1 MAYAIQCH
9 SRDTLKVTRGNQ
21 EIANIGTIIAV
32 GVLHSFGL
40 ALLLG
45 SSKISNTT
53 AYIIMI
59 SDFLLNAWSCRNII
73 KLHQQSTSEAIELRD
88 RSLKYLALK
97 EFLEILVPTAYCFI
111 FAAAYFGPNANLIGN
126 VKLELWGHVKVHSL
140 SDQLWNVG
148 LFIIFDS
155 IRAIS
160 IAIILWRFCKLNLY
174 AAYCYII
181 KSYGWFILFYGVTII
196 NAVNGCYQYKK
207 LIFE

>member
-1 MAYAIQCH
+1 M
-9 SRDTLKVTRGNQ
+9 S
-21 EIANIGTIIAV
+21 
-32 GVLHSFGL
+32 
-40 ALLLG
+40 
-45 SSKISNTT
+45 
-53 AYIIMI
+53 

-73 KLHQQSTSEAIELRD
+73 KLHQKSTSEAYELRD

-97 EFLEILVPTAYCFI
+97 EFLELLVPTAYCFI

-126 VKLELWGHVKVHSL
+126 VKLELWGHVKIHSL

-174 AAYCYII
+174 TAYCYII

-196 NAVNGCYQYKK
+196 NAVNGCYQYNTF
-207 LIFE
+207 IFKCNEISII